1 LNKTI
6 RRLGILALILC
17 LVAGTLA
24 ATHDIWLRA
33 IGEYLT
39 YSEPPCKADMI
50 VVLAGD
56 FFGNRIEKAGELLKA
71 GWAPNVLVSGAGV
84 CYGNNEGD
92 LAIQFVT
99 RKGYAGDRFFNVPSP
114 ARSTTEEA
122 QYMVQEMRR
131 RGVHRFIL
139 VTSDFHTRR
148 SAKIY
153 RKTAP
158 DIPFCVV
165 AAPDN
170 DFSPDGWWHTR
181 EGRKVAFTEWLKTVA
196 NFLGI

>member
-6 RRLGILALILC
+6 RRLSFLALMLC
-17 LVAGTLA
+17 LVAGALA
-24 ATHDIWLRA
+24 ATHNVWLRWL
-33 IGEYLT
+33 GEYLT
-39 YSEPPCKADMI
+39 YTEPPCKADMI

-56 FFGNRIEKAGELLKA
+56 FFGHRIQKAGDLAKA
-71 GWAPNVLVSGAGV
+71 GWAPTVLVSGAGT
-84 CYGNNEGD
+84 CYGVNEGD

-99 RKGYAGDRFFNVPSP
+99 RAGYPAALFFNLPSP
-114 ARSTTEEA
+114 GRSTTEEA
-122 QYMVQEMRR
+122 QYIVPELHR

-148 SAKIY
+148 AAKIY
-153 RKTAP
+153 RQTAP

-165 AAPDN
+165 AAPDG
-170 DFSPDGWWHTR
+170 DFSPDGWWHNR

-196 NFLGI
+196 NFFGV